1 MMRRIMPRLTGRL
14 LSAVRAQWVSAAKK
28 RALVAAVPVLLAA
41 APAAA
46 SEQAVY
52 QSLSPQDVME
62 ILLLN
67 GLTADTQS
75 INGGEVVANQRVVV
89 EDRIAWIVYLYNC
102 GEDGRCSDIQFR
114 AAFSGARPTLEAMN
128 DWNSSH
134 RFTRAYRTD
143 DGEAVLEMDVNAQG
157 GVTVGH
163 VSSLIPLWRA
173 ALGRYYLQLAGRRQA
188 SDVQ

>member
-1 MMRRIMPRLTGRL
+1 MARL
-14 LSAVRAQWVSAAKK
+14 LSFARALSPGAAKK
-28 RALVAAVPVLLAA
+28 RALAAAVPVLIAA
-41 APAAA
+41 APAAAA

-62 ILLLN
+62 ILILN
-67 GLTADTQS
+67 GLSADTQA

-89 EDRIAWIVYLYNC
+89 ADRIAWIVYLYNC

-114 AAFSGARPTLEAMN
+114 AAFSGTGATLEEMN

-134 RFTRAYRTD
+134 RFTRAYRTG
-143 DGEAVLEMDVNAQG
+143 DGEAVLEMDVNAKG

-173 ALGRYYLQLAGRRQA
+173 ALERYYLQLAGQGPA
-188 SDVQ
+188 SRAQ